1 MQEGHININLKT
13 GHSLDAYAFGI
24 LVSDILDT
32 RADLGKLHN
41 MLLKLVSHG
50 NVKFDVWSPEG
61 NIPQPFCN
69 LVLWKW
75 VHKSTYTLFII
86 CSPGPFF
93 ATVSIDILS
102 VLGDAGE
109 KFGEK
114 MQSLFL
120 HENPQ
125 VN

>member
-50 NVKFDVWSPEG
+50 NVKFDV
-61 NIPQPFCN
+61 
-69 LVLWKW
+69 
-75 VHKSTYTLFII
+75 
-86 CSPGPFF
+86 
-93 ATVSIDILS
+93 
-102 VLGDAGE
+102 
-109 KFGEK
+109 
-114 MQSLFL
+114 
-120 HENPQ
+120 
-125 VN
+125 